1 MNKTNLLFLGTTN
14 YGFNLTKSDQ
24 NKFKELDTKFNVYV
38 FTLGQYENLID
49 FEFVKI
55 KYLKKPRFLLMK
67 YLRFYFF
74 SILKLNK
81 FINENKITI
90 VSAKDPIS
98 ALNPIILKILFRK
111 QIKVIIENHG
121 NFKNQLLEQRDSFF
135 ISNFIFLTEFIV
147 KFVFKYVDL
156 LRGVNEQ
163 NSNYFKKYNSNL
175 KIYNF
180 PAWIDSSIFSI
191 ENEEPRKDLLFVG
204 NIIKRKGVYFLI
216 HALSTYLSENEHVQL
231 KIIGKKEDQ
240 LYYEKI
246 VDFINKNNLQE
257 SIVFLD
263 EITHIEIAKYMNSSK
278 ILLMASTSEGLPR
291 VLIEAGFCGLPSIAS
306 NIDGIQDPF
315 FLKGGTLIYELN
327 SPNELVNNVESL
339 YNDKDLW
346 KKLSQQSQKLSDSI
360 AGKGS
365 FVKNWENLIN
375 LIEFDE

>member
-38 FTLGQYENLID
+38 FTLGPYENLID

-55 KYLKKPRFLLMK
+55 KYLKKPRFLFMK

-121 NFKNQLLEQRDSFF
+121 NFKKQLLEQRDSFF

-147 KFVFKYVDL
+147 KFVFKHIDL

-180 PAWIDSSIFSI
+180 PAWIDSSIFSN
-191 ENEEPRKDLLFVG
+191 ENEETRKDLLFVG
-204 NIIKRKGVYFLI
+204 NIIKRKGVLLFNSRTI
-216 HALSTYLSENEHVQL
+216 YL
-231 KIIGKKEDQ
+231 
-240 LYYEKI
+240 
-246 VDFINKNNLQE
+246 FI
-257 SIVFLD
+257 
-263 EITHIEIAKYMNSSK
+263 
-278 ILLMASTSEGLPR
+278 
-291 VLIEAGFCGLPSIAS
+291 
-306 NIDGIQDPF
+306 
-315 FLKGGTLIYELN
+315 
-327 SPNELVNNVESL
+327 
-339 YNDKDLW
+339 
-346 KKLSQQSQKLSDSI
+346 
-360 AGKGS
+360 
-365 FVKNWENLIN
+365 
-375 LIEFDE
+375 

>member
-38 FTLGQYENLID
+38 FTLGPYENLID

-55 KYLKKPRFLLMK
+55 KYLKKPRFLFMK

-121 NFKNQLLEQRDSFF
+121 NFKKQLLEQRDSFF

-147 KFVFKYVDL
+147 KFVFKHVDL

-180 PAWIDSSIFSI
+180 PAWIDSSIFSV

-204 NIIKRKGVYFLI
+204 NIIKRKGVYFLV
-216 HALSTYLSENEHVQL
+216 HALSTYLSANEHVQL

-306 NIDGIQDPF
+306 NIDGIKDPF

-327 SPNELVNNVESL
+327 SQNELVKNVESL

-365 FVKNWENLIN
+365 FVKNWENLID

>member
-38 FTLGQYENLID
+38 FTLGPYENLID

-55 KYLKKPRFLLMK
+55 KYLKKPRFLFMK

-81 FINENKITI
+81 FINENKVTI

-121 NFKNQLLEQRDSFF
+121 NFKKQLLEQRDSFF

-147 KFVFKYVDL
+147 KFVFKHIDL

-204 NIIKRKGVYFLI
+204 NIIKRKGVYFLV
-216 HALSTYLSENEHVQL
+216 HALSTYLSENENVQL

-327 SPNELVNNVESL
+327 SQNELVKNVESL

>member
-38 FTLGQYENLID
+38 FTLGPYENLID

-55 KYLKKPRFLLMK
+55 KYLKKPRFLFMK

-121 NFKNQLLEQRDSFF
+121 NFKKQLLEQRDSFF

-147 KFVFKYVDL
+147 KFVFKHIDL

-180 PAWIDSSIFSI
+180 PAWIDSSIFSN

-327 SPNELVNNVESL
+327 SQNELVKNVESL
-339 YNDKDLW
+339 YNDEDLW

>member
-38 FTLGQYENLID
+38 FTLGPYENLID

-55 KYLKKPRFLLMK
+55 KYLKKPRFLFMK

-121 NFKNQLLEQRDSFF
+121 NFKKQLLEQRDSFF
-135 ISNFIFLTEFIV
+135 ISMFIFLTEFIV
-147 KFVFKYVDL
+147 KFVFKHVDL

-216 HALSTYLSENEHVQL
+216 HALSTYLSENQHVQL
-231 KIIGKKEDQ
+231 KIIGKKENQ

-327 SPNELVNNVESL
+327 SQKELVKNVESL

-346 KKLSQQSQKLSDSI
+346 KKLSQQSHKLSDSI

-365 FVKNWENLIN
+365 FVKNWENLID